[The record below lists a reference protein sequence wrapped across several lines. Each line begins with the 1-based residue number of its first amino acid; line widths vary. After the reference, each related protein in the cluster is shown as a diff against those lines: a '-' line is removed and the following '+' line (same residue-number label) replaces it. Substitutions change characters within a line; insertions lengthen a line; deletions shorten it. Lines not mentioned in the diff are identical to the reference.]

1 MTSDAMDYDYDV
13 FISYTTSD
21 RAWVNREL
29 LGPLE
34 AAGLRV
40 CIDHQDFKLG
50 QAILGEITRSI
61 RSSHKTIFVFSDAYL
76 QSKWTRLERYILQ
89 TFDPA
94 NDEGRF
100 LVLKKE
106 DCTLPDTLEPFI
118 YADFSTDE
126 QRRYEWP
133 RLFEFLGVQPTARH
147 APAKPHTWLLA
158 HPYADLPDFTGR
170 AAELADLDAWLAA
183 EAPAVLVVRALG
195 GFGKSALTWHWLH
208 HHVSQSDWPRV
219 VWWSFYDA
227 DSAFAQFV
235 PRALEY
241 LGADLAAFRNFREQ
255 VEALLDHLRQPGTLL
270 MLDGFERALRGYSG
284 LSAAYQGDEG
294 GRYVEDAEQ
303 RRDCIDAQA
312 DFFIKSAASRPD
324 LRGKILLTT
333 RLRPRALERHRRLLA
348 GCREIELTALSSDD
362 ALAYLRAAGIRGD
375 DSEIRRVAA
384 SYGNHP
390 LSLAI
395 LAGWLLEDVRQ
406 PGAIAAA
413 QRLTITNDL
422 VQNQHHVLEA
432 AYQSLSLPRR
442 VLLSRIACFRSAVT
456 YETLHAAAEQTG
468 DTATLDADLR
478 DLRDRG
484 LLQQHVEEGAPR
496 YDLHPIVRR
505 YAYERLGHEERQ
517 QAHTVLIIIFEA
529 FTPPPRVQRIEEL
542 TPQIE
547 LYHHLLHAGRY
558 DAAYEL
564 FYDRLNQAL
573 YYQFGAYD
581 LRIDLLRGLFPDGED
596 CPPRLSDEGDQAS
609 TLNDLANSYALSG
622 QPRRAIPLFEQDIAI
637 LERLGD
643 KKTLVVPLGNLATQ
657 QIETGQFRAA
667 EDNLRRSIALCQE
680 LGAARNEAIG
690 HQQLGRLLAYAGR
703 WTEAEKAL
711 DAAMNINEPRG
722 DYQPEFGIAYGI
734 RKPEKLYDALIWY
747 SMVFQMWAKTLAEP
761 EKVSRFTRRVFLI
774 WLLNGVNTYSLI
786 PNSGYQGQ
794 GLIWA
799 HRALLALLQSRAAG
813 SSASPSPALA
823 HAQQA
828 LALADETARTIHP
841 VERDYVR
848 VHWLLGAAHLAGG
861 DLPTAERHLGEALTR
876 CRGINL
882 VQFEPDILLAVARL
896 RLAQGNAEEAHTLA
910 AAAQGISE
918 RSGYVLFEA
927 DARLVL
933 ARLAQQAGNAAEARQ
948 QAAAARRLATCD
960 GPPDHTYYAA
970 YVEAAALAGAG

>member
-1 MTSDAMDYDYDV
+1 MTNDDHTRPGDTVGNDKVGSDKTGRDKVGRDK
-13 FISYTTSD
+13 TTIIHNYYGVTPPPTEPPPLAVPD
-21 RAWVNREL
+21 R
-29 LGPLE
+29 
-34 AAGLRV
+34 
-40 CIDHQDFKLG
+40 
-50 QAILGEITRSI
+50 
-61 RSSHKTIFVFSDAYL
+61 
-76 QSKWTRLERYILQ
+76 
-89 TFDPA
+89 
-94 NDEGRF
+94 
-100 LVLKKE
+100 
-106 DCTLPDTLEPFI
+106 
-118 YADFSTDE
+118 
-126 QRRYEWP
+126 
-133 RLFEFLGVQPTARH
+133 
-147 APAKPHTWLLA
+147 WLLA

-183 EAPAVLVVRALG
+183 QAPAVLVVRALG

-208 HHVSQSDWPRV
+208 HHVSREAWPRV

-241 LGADLAAFRNFREQ
+241 LGADLAAFRNPREQ
-255 VEALLDHLRQPGTLL
+255 VEALLEHLRQPGTLL

-294 GRYVEDAEQ
+294 GGYVEDAEQ

-333 RLRPRALERHRRLLA
+333 RLRPRALEKHRGLLLK
-348 GCREIELTALSSDD
+348 GCREHELTALSSDD

-375 DSEIRRVAA
+375 DGDIRRVAR

-395 LAGWLLEDVRQ
+395 LAGWLLEDLRQ
-406 PGAIAAA
+406 PGDIAAA

-456 YETLHAAAEQTG
+456 YDTLHAAAEQT
-468 DTATLDADLR
+468 DTAATLDADLR
-478 DLRDRG
+478 DLRARG

-496 YDLHPIVRR
+496 FDLHPIVRR

-517 QAHTVLIIIFEA
+517 QAHTVLIVIFEA
-529 FTPPPRVQRIEEL
+529 FSAPGRVQRIEEL

-573 YYQFGAYD
+573 YFQFGAYD
-581 LRIDLLRGLFPDGED
+581 LQIDLLRGLFPDGED
-596 CPPRLSDEGDQAS
+596 QPPRLSKEGDQAEAIS
-609 TLNDLANSYALSG
+609 MLAVSYSMSG
-622 QPRRAIPLFEQDIAI
+622 QPHRATRL
-637 LERLGD
+637 LEREI
-643 KKTLVVPLGNLATQ
+643 TLHERRNEKLYLAIGLGNLANRYT
-657 QIETGQFRAA
+657 ETGQFRAA
-667 EDNLRRSIALCQE
+667 EANLRRSIALCQE
-680 LGAARNEAIG
+680 LGDAFKEAVG

-703 WTEAEKAL
+703 WQEAE
-711 DAAMNINEPRG
+711 
-722 DYQPEFGIAYGI
+722 
-734 RKPEKLYDALIWY
+734 DALATALHLFEQEQHI
-747 SMVFQMWAKTLAEP
+747 QMQGVTWA
-761 EKVSRFTRRVFLI
+761 
-774 WLLNGVNTYSLI
+774 Y
-786 PNSGYQGQ
+786 
-794 GLIWA
+794 
-799 HRALLALLQSRAAG
+799 RALLALLQSRAAL
-813 SSASPSPALA
+813 SASSPPASSPPASSPPASSPPPSSPPALA

-828 LALADETARTIHP
+828 LAFADKWQQQVGRPNA
-841 VERDYVR
+841 RDYVEA
-848 VHWLLGAAHLAGG
+848 HWLLGAAHLAGS
-861 DLPTAERHLGEALTR
+861 DLPAAERHLGEALTR

-882 VQFEPDILLAVARL
+882 VQFEPDILRELARL
-896 RLAQGNAEEAHTLA
+896 RLAQGNPAEAHTLA

-918 RSGYVLFEA
+918 RSGYVLKEA

-960 GPPDHTYYAA
+960 GPPDYTYYAA
-970 YVEAAALAGAG
+970 YVEAERVVGAG